1 MAGFS
6 RAAALLYAAALFLLA
21 RGYVIDDTYIHM
33 QFARNLAEGRG
44 PVFDPDGS
52 PVYACSSP
60 LWVGALTVMH
70 AAGAGGPSGARLLS
84 SICAGACVLLAAAL
98 ARRLGLPV
106 VMQFLLPLLV
116 ALDPWLTRW
125 GASGMETSAAA
136 AAVLLW
142 ALLTAGPT
150 SPGRL
155 AGAGLAAGAAFLV
168 RPELGFLGLLTPLA
182 PGSPRARFA
191 SAACWLV
198 PVAAWTAVA
207 LAVFGTPLP
216 VTAAAKA
223 RHLGIVAYILTEGR
237 RAAGAVALSLGPL
250 IPAAAALLLRKRPSG
265 QALLLLAVPAAL
277 IVLLAAGGAPMI
289 SRYLMPALPLAVAAT
304 AVMASGVRGRT
315 VVLWGALAAAWQ
327 AGVGVLYVWPHM
339 ARMSRNILVYEEV
352 AGGLDSLTPP
362 GSLIAVQEIGVFGYR
377 SHRTLFDL
385 GGLVSG
391 DSIAAAW
398 PGLREDP
405 VEAVALLLRHGV
417 THYLDPHGAAEELA
431 GAEDRLGVRF
441 VPLGR
446 WEFPGGTSL
455 SSGDTYERV
464 LYRLE
469 RVPAQ
474 SPGGSSPTGA
484 R

>member
-1 MAGFS
+1 LAGFS

-21 RGYVIDDTYIHM
+21 RGYVIDDTYIHL

-44 PVFDPDGS
+44 PVFHPGGP

-60 LWVGALTVMH
+60 LWVGALTVLH
-70 AAGAGGPSGARLLS
+70 AAGAGGPAGARLLS
-84 SICAGACVLLAAAL
+84 SLCAGACVLLAAAL
-98 ARRLGLPV
+98 ARRLGLPR
-106 VMQFLLPLLV
+106 VMQLLLPLLV
-116 ALDPWLTRW
+116 ALDPWMTRW

-142 ALLTAGPT
+142 ALLTAGPA
-150 SPGRL
+150 SAGRL

-182 PGSPRARFA
+182 PGCPRGRIA
-191 SAACWLV
+191 SVACWLA

-207 LAVFGTPLP
+207 LSVFGTPLP

-223 RHLGIVAYILTEGR
+223 RHMGIGEYVMTEGR

-250 IPAAAALLLRKRPSG
+250 IPAAAMLMLRRRPTG
-265 QALLLLAVPAAL
+265 QTLLLLAVPSAL

-289 SRYLMPALPLAVAAT
+289 SRYLMPALPPVLVAT
-304 AVMASGVRGRT
+304 AVMASGSRGRT
-315 VVLWGALAAAWQ
+315 VALWGALAAAWQ
-327 AGVGVLYVWPHM
+327 AGVGALYVWPHM
-339 ARMSRNILVYEEV
+339 ARMSRNILVYETV

-377 SHRTLFDL
+377 SHRMLFDL

-405 VEAVALLLRHGV
+405 VGAVSLLLRHGV
-417 THYLDPHGAAEELA
+417 THYLDPHGAAAGLA
-431 GAEDRLGVRF
+431 GAEDRLGVEF

-455 SSGDTYERV
+455 SSRETYERV
-464 LYRLE
+464 LYRLD

-474 SPGGSSPTGA
+474 SPGSSPTGA